1 MQNPAKITSSPTIL
15 NMKGRE
21 ERVGG
26 IFEQVLSN
34 NFLSRALPEIKNQRK
49 EKRSTLVGKFR
60 RVSISSVKD
69 NSSSDDGCNK
79 LSDALPAFR
88 KLNINSESGS
98 VSMSSTFDELDQPY
112 SRKSQGSLD
121 SQDHH
126 LNKSDF
132 QQDKK
137 EGFGRRLSFSP
148 PLCVQRTNDSHQ
160 DYIDHDASSDS
171 RQVSLPS
178 LPLSASSSCRNSAQ
192 SSPSRLRSS
201 RLGSPKHSRRVPI
214 SAVKPVDDVSNLNQ
228 QLLDALQRG
237 GFTESYSIE
246 KPNISPSLTP
256 LRSPS
261 PSRIPLHSKL
271 KVSLPP
277 DSIALFTPD
286 HLLST
291 NGLGSVKVNTLA
303 KSPGGR
309 NTAARRSH
317 SIYLLP
323 GSRGGNGKIDKVA
336 ETFAELTN
344 KMDCNLAKEEMIVRS
359 DERQRRRSEILSRR
373 VVRTGSTAVATLNA
387 CLDVQKKFDE
397 ISLKDKTEKSE
408 SRRKFWMK
416 VVSALSVA
424 ELLVHDL
431 PARLISYR
439 RSKHLRKC
447 SQIILR
453 LFLNHRK
460 MRFQLI
466 KKILSVHIE
475 KGGGKGELK
484 TVAEIL
490 TPLVSL
496 LTMIMYYDLSIPFIL
511 ILYLHYSCLLLI
523 ILTSSL
529 KSTYIFRLL
538 DGV

>member
-1 MQNPAKITSSPTIL
+1 MQNQAKITSSPTIL

-49 EKRSTLVGKFR
+49 EERSTLVGKFR

-88 KLNINSESGS
+88 KLNSNSESGS
-98 VSMSSTFDELDQPY
+98 ASISSIFDEFDPPY
-112 SRKSQGSLD
+112 SRKSQGSLE
-121 SQDHH
+121 SQEHH

-132 QQDKK
+132 QQVKK

-148 PLCVQRTNDSHQ
+148 PLCVQKTNDSHQ
-160 DYIDHDASSDS
+160 DYIDLDASSDS
-171 RQVSLPS
+171 RQLSLPS
-178 LPLSASSSCRNSAQ
+178 LPLSESSSCRNSGQ

-201 RLGSPKHSRRVPI
+201 RLGSPKHSRRVSI
-214 SAVKPVDDVSNLNQ
+214 SASKPIDDVSNLNQ

-261 PSRIPLHSKL
+261 PSRILLHSKL
-271 KVSLPP
+271 KVSLPS

-291 NGLGSVKVNTLA
+291 NGLGSVKGNTLA

-323 GSRGGNGKIDKVA
+323 GRGGNGEIDRVADTLVYLANKI
-336 ETFAELTN
+336 
-344 KMDCNLAKEEMIVRS
+344 DCNLAKEEMIVRS

-373 VVRTGSTAVATLNA
+373 LVRTGSTAVATLSA

-397 ISLKDKTEKSE
+397 ISLKDRTEKSV

-447 SQIILR
+447 SQIISR

-466 KKILSVHIE
+466 KKKLSVQTE
-475 KGGGKGELK
+475 KRGGKGELR
-484 TVAEIL
+484 TAAEIL
-490 TPLVSL
+490 TPLVS
-496 LTMIMYYDLSIPFIL
+496 
-511 ILYLHYSCLLLI
+511 
-523 ILTSSL
+523 
-529 KSTYIFRLL
+529 FRTAIK
-538 DGV
+538 